1 MYYFIIFKYKMWMS
15 HAIKHLCYVLPGQNE
30 LERYV
35 PGHDAY
41 LGRVAWCLLV
51 PERNLPLDVVT
62 IYTYH

>member
-1 MYYFIIFKYKMWMS
+1 MWMS

-41 LGRVAWCLLV
+41 MGRVAWCLLV